1 MFSSVCVFCGSS
13 SNAAENHFAAA
24 RQTAHAIAA
33 RQLRL
38 VYGGSHVGLMGALAD
53 TALTLGVTVV
63 GVIPQSLV
71 AKEVAHQRLT
81 EQHVVESMHDRKALM
96 SELSE
101 AFVALPGGFGTLDEL
116 FETLTWAQLRFHS
129 KPVGLLNVGGF
140 FDGLLTFMQR
150 AVDDG
155 FLHPAHRDMIY
166 VDEDPG
172 RLLDRMS
179 AFTPPEAGKWWTRP
193 APSAD

>member
-13 SNAAENHFAAA
+13 SNAAGIHFDAA
-24 RQTAHAIAA
+24 RATADAVGA
-33 RQLRL
+33 RRLRL

-53 TALTLGVTVV
+53 RALALGVTVV

-71 AKEVAHQRLT
+71 AKEVAHTALT

-96 SELSE
+96 NELSE
-101 AFVALPGGFGTLDEL
+101 SFVALPGGFGTLDEL

-140 FDGLLTFMQR
+140 FDGLLAFMQR
-150 AVDDG
+150 AIDDG

-193 APSAD
+193 APSAG